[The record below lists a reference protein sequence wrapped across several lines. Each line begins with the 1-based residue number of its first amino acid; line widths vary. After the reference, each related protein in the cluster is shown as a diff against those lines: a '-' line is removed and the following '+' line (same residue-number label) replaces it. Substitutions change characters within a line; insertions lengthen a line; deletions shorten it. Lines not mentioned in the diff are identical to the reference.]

1 MHTAAS
7 GFLAATPS
15 PSPEPVFELPGDPQ
29 DLTDPSWWVAFVSG
43 TVLRIAVIVVLALL
57 LRWLVIK
64 AIDRFVRGL
73 SAPAPSEDSM
83 LGRTARTVIG
93 EDVVA
98 SQRRAT
104 RATSLGRLAKNVS
117 SVVIGS
123 VAALMALA
131 ELGFHLGPLLAG
143 AGVVGIAIGFGAQS
157 VVADFISG
165 VFMLLEDQYGVG
177 DVVDLGEASGTVE
190 DVRLRVT
197 QVRSADGVVWYVR
210 NGEVVRVGN
219 MTQSWSRAVLDVP
232 VAYDADIAEISA
244 MMLEVARRLTADEE
258 WAGLLLEEPEVLGIE
273 QLAGDAVV
281 VRLVQKTQPGEQWK
295 VTRELRRRIKER
307 FDAEGVVLPP
317 PAWARPPGP
326 AR

>member
-1 MHTAAS
+1 
-7 GFLAATPS
+7 
-15 PSPEPVFELPGDPQ
+15 
-29 DLTDPSWWVAFVSG
+29 
-43 TVLRIAVIVVLALL
+43 
-57 LRWLVIK
+57 
-64 AIDRFVRGL
+64 
-73 SAPAPSEDSM
+73 
-83 LGRTARTVIG
+83 
-93 EDVVA
+93 
-98 SQRRAT
+98 
-104 RATSLGRLAKNVS
+104 
-117 SVVIGS
+117 
-123 VAALMALA
+123 
-131 ELGFHLGPLLAG
+131 
-143 AGVVGIAIGFGAQS
+143 
-157 VVADFISG
+157 
-165 VFMLLEDQYGVG
+165 
-177 DVVDLGEASGTVE
+177 
-190 DVRLRVT
+190 
-197 QVRSADGVVWYVR
+197 
-210 NGEVVRVGN
+210 